1 MDSLI
6 SPLNVGESEQLN
18 KALGMLKINPDLL
31 NPKESYYDKHVM
43 PDEFDK
49 YNSPKHFN
57 KKTNSYKVYQ
67 LKGEARPT
75 IGPGVYLD
83 DNALKLLGLNNIPK
97 EGLEINKNKV
107 DLIGRERFN
116 NAVNSATK
124 LLKGTKGEDAINL
137 LAERIYQMGLPEIS
151 TWTNTLRL
159 LREGKFK
166 EAANE
171 SVRNRKGGKAK
182 WVKQTG
188 ASRVNSFKK
197 RLKNLQKG
205 K

>member
-1 MDSLI
+1 
-6 SPLNVGESEQLN
+6 
-18 KALGMLKINPDLL
+18 
-31 NPKESYYDKHVM
+31 
-43 PDEFDK
+43 
-49 YNSPKHFN
+49 
-57 KKTNSYKVYQ
+57 
-67 LKGEARPT
+67 
-75 IGPGVYLD
+75 
-83 DNALKLLGLNNIPK
+83 
-97 EGLEINKNKV
+97 
-107 DLIGRERFN
+107 
-116 NAVNSATK
+116 
-124 LLKGTKGEDAINL
+124 
-137 LAERIYQMGLPEIS
+137 MGLPEIS